1 MILRHDVDKAK
12 GNYGKVIEIFEERVE
27 RVQEDDENFM
37 GNITLIQEHDLG
49 FGKERLRSK
58 NHYKR

>member
-1 MILRHDVDKAK
+1 MDKAK

-49 FGKERLRSK
+49 FGKERLRNK
-58 NHYKR
+58 DHCKG